1 MKMKIRRV
9 KIIMILGI
17 VVLLGGIY
25 GGLKEMTMASQDSP
39 GALAIKSDVSISDL
53 MSSMNIY
60 QIENPEPSPDF
71 SLMSLDGDQINLS
84 EFNGKVVLMS
94 FWATW

>member
-1 MKMKIRRV
+1 MKISRV
-9 KIIMILGI
+9 KFIMILGI

-25 GGLKEMTMASQDSP
+25 GGLKEMTLATQDSS
-39 GALAIKSDVSISDL
+39 GSLTIKSDVSVSDL

-71 SLMSLDGDQINLS
+71 SLMSLDGEQINLS
-84 EFNGKVVLMS
+84 EYQGKVVLMG
-94 FWATW
+94 FWTTW

>member
-1 MKMKIRRV
+1 MKIRRV

-25 GGLKEMTMASQDSP
+25 GGLKEMTMASQDSL
-39 GALAIKSDVSISDL
+39 GALAIKSDVSVSNL

-71 SLMSLDGDQINLS
+71 SLMSLDGEQINLS
-84 EFNGKVVLMS
+84 EYHGKVVLVS

>member
-1 MKMKIRRV
+1 MKIRRV

-39 GALAIKSDVSISDL
+39 DALAIKSDVSVSDL
-53 MSSMNIY
+53 MSSINIY
-60 QIENPEPSPDF
+60 QIEDPEPSPDF
-71 SLMSLDGDQINLS
+71 SLMSLNGEQINLS
-84 EFNGKVVLMS
+84 GYQGKVVLMG
-94 FWATW
+94 FWTTW